1 MADLSSQ
8 AGAVLN
14 AAFVKWIEFDDID
27 DNIPTQ
33 IAAVVLRAAAYQV
46 APAKPA
52 LDSCCDHHEQA
63 IRHKL
68 LAWAAELDG
77 ALLANGNT

>member
-1 MADLSSQ
+1 MTEISSQ

-46 APAKPA
+46 APAKPV
-52 LDSCCDHHEQA
+52 LDSCCDHREQA

-77 ALLANGNT
+77 AST